1 MSAKK
6 LMVALVAGVLGAF
19 ALVAPASAGLTLN
32 HHNETTLRD

>member
-19 ALVAPASAGLTLN
+19 ALVAPASAGLSVN
-32 HHNETTLRD
+32 HNETTLRD